1 MTINMTEQQL
11 MMMIIIII
19 GAKRRLGRGTEDEE
33 LQAIGQLERMFH
45 LFSSPLLPLA
55 KRNTKSNLF
64 LAVF

>member
-33 LQAIGQLERMFH
+33 LQSHWTIGKDVSF
-45 LFSSPLLPLA
+45 
-55 KRNTKSNLF
+55 
-64 LAVF
+64 V